1 MSSPNAEPSGS
12 PREALVSSTI
22 GFFVG
27 FAAVALFSVTAERF
41 RVAMGLGPTQVG
53 LLVAMPALS
62 GSLLRIPFS
71 AWVDTTGGR
80 KPFVVLLTLS
90 IAGMAG
96 LTAVVTAL
104 YPDRMSAG
112 MYPLLLI
119 LGLLSGCGIAVFSV
133 GASQVSYWFP
143 RATQGR
149 ALAAYAGIGNLAP
162 GIFSMILPFALA
174 GLGLSGTYIVW
185 LTLLIAGTLIY
196 SVKGRNSWYFQYRK
210 SGLDPET
217 ATLKAAARGQEL
229 FPSSSLAGG
238 LKISARKWRTWVLVL
253 VYFTSFGGFVSL
265 TAWLPT
271 YWTSYFHVAPVVAG
285 LLTGLFAIL
294 SSGIRIVGGV
304 MSDHLRRGGENTA
317 ILALLIMLNGAA
329 LLTLTDK
336 FEVAVPAVLLMAMG
350 MGICSAAVFKMVP
363 QEVPE
368 AVGGATGWVGG
379 IGAFGG
385 FVIPPIMGYAV
396 RQHGEQG
403 YPLGFVT
410 FIVLALLGLSITWVL
425 KYSDES
431 RETNEA
437 ASGRAQ

>member
-1 MSSPNAEPSGS
+1 
-12 PREALVSSTI
+12 
-22 GFFVG
+22 
-27 FAAVALFSVTAERF
+27 
-41 RVAMGLGPTQVG
+41 MGLGPTQVG
-53 LLVAMPALS
+53 LLVAMPSLS

-80 KPFVVLLTLS
+80 QPFLVLLTLS

-96 LTAVVTAL
+96 LTAVAGVL
-104 YPDRMSAG
+104 YPDRLGAD
-112 MYPLLLI
+112 MYPLLLA

-143 RATQGR
+143 RSTQGR

-162 GIFSMILPFALA
+162 GAFSMVLPFALA

-185 LTLLIAGTLIY
+185 LTLLVLGTVVYAI
-196 SVKGRNSWYFQYRK
+196 KGRNSWYFQYRRA
-210 SGLDPET
+210 GLDPVT
-217 ATLKAAARGQEL
+217 AAQKASAMGQEL
-229 FPSSSLAGG
+229 FPSASLAGG
-238 LKISARKWRTWVLVL
+238 LRISASKWRTWVLVS

-271 YWTSYFHVAPVVAG
+271 YWTSFFHVTPAVAG

-304 MSDHLRRGGENTA
+304 MSDQLRRGGENTA

-396 RQHGEQG
+396 RQHGAQG

-410 FIVLALLGLSITWVL
+410 FIVLALFGLSVIWVL

-431 RETNEA
+431 RE
-437 ASGRAQ
+437 SQRAVSLAD

>member
-1 MSSPNAEPSGS
+1 MSSANAEPSGS

-27 FAAVALFSVTAERF
+27 FAAVALFSITAERF

-80 KPFVVLLTLS
+80 RPFVVLLTLS

-96 LTAVVTAL
+96 LTAVVTVL
-104 YPDRMSAG
+104 YPARMSAG
-112 MYPLLLI
+112 MYPLLLV

-162 GIFSMILPFALA
+162 GIFSMVLPFALA

-185 LTLLIAGTLIY
+185 LTLLIAGTLVY

-210 SGLDPET
+210 AGLDAET
-217 ATLKAAARGQEL
+217 ATARAVTRGQEL

-271 YWTSYFHVAPVVAG
+271 YWKSYFHVTPVVAG

-329 LLTLTDK
+329 LLTVTDK

-410 FIVLALLGLSITWVL
+410 FIVLALLGLSVTWVL

-431 RETNEA
+431 RETNES
-437 ASGRAQ
+437 ASRTAP